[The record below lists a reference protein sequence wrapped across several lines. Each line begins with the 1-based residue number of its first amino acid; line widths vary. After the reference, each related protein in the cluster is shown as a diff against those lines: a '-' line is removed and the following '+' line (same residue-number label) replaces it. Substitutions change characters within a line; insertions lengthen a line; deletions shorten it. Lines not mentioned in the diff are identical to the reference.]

1 MEKLEVKY
9 EPSFPTDRMMK
20 FERMPDDDD
29 NDDVGFHGTTKK
41 AGGKDK
47 KNGWVSFVLAS
58 LALVTG
64 LVLLTLVITWLW
76 GIPELVS
83 RHSRLFKE
91 MADRLE
97 TQADQ
102 IRELERKIGE
112 IGSSQH
118 LKVSVCKLP
127 AEAGSC
133 TGSAQRWHYNS
144 EAGSCQQFSYSGCG
158 GNANNFHTMADC
170 KRSCGESERATAAEA
185 EVDCSLPKDMGP
197 CRSTVLRWY
206 YDHQE
211 GKCKDFTWG
220 GCAGNQNNFAS
231 QEKCQEKCQSYVPK
245 SRQLESQVPEL
256 CSLPPQI
263 GSCRA
268 AFQMFYYDGESKE
281 CKPFIYGG
289 CEGNEN
295 RFETMEECTKTCKP

>member
-1 MEKLEVKY
+1 MNLKKRCDDLTRPITYCKCNRRRKGRMEKLEVKY

-20 FERMPDDDD
+20 FERMPDDED

-118 LKVSVCKLP
+118 LKVS
-127 AEAGSC
+127 SI
-133 TGSAQRWHYNS
+133 H
-144 EAGSCQQFSYSGCG
+144 FSGQ
-158 GNANNFHTMADC
+158 
-170 KRSCGESERATAAEA
+170 K
-185 EVDCSLPKDMGP
+185 
-197 CRSTVLRWY
+197 
-206 YDHQE
+206 
-211 GKCKDFTWG
+211 
-220 GCAGNQNNFAS
+220 
-231 QEKCQEKCQSYVPK
+231 
-245 SRQLESQVPEL
+245 
-256 CSLPPQI
+256 
-263 GSCRA
+263 
-268 AFQMFYYDGESKE
+268 
-281 CKPFIYGG
+281 
-289 CEGNEN
+289 
-295 RFETMEECTKTCKP
+295 